1 MGYSVLS
8 SPRAAMRSVPSKM
21 VIVLLLLSLFSTFS
35 VAKPGFQLI
44 ETEDEAGDEVEEV
57 EEGSG
62 DLPMEGGSGEPPVD
76 IDEPPA
82 PPPEDDEGR
91 DDEDMLENRVMT
103 K

>member
-1 MGYSVLS
+1 MGNIYSVLS

-44 ETEDEAGDEVEEV
+44 ETGDEVEEV

-82 PPPEDDEGR
+82 PPPEDDEGQ